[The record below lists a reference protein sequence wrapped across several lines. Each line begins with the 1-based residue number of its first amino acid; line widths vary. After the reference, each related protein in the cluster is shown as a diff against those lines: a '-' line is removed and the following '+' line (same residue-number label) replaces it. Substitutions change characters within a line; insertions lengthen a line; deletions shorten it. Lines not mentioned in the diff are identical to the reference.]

1 MLKQSF
7 DAAVRLSP
15 ALKRAMIGGLYRI
28 MTRLDRD
35 ADMVFMNY
43 GFALPGENGD
53 GLALRPEDERDR
65 CCIQLYHHLAG
76 EIDLGGKDVLE
87 VGSGRGGGASYV
99 ARYLRP
105 GAYLGMD
112 RCASAV
118 DFCSSHHSASG
129 LSFRQGDAE
138 ALPFPDASFDV
149 VLNVESSHGY
159 GSLPGF
165 FAGVRR
171 VLRPG
176 GWFLYTDH
184 RAPDQLAAWRGDIA
198 ASGLEL
204 ERETEITANV
214 LAALDRDDQRK
225 RTLIDRKVPRWFRQS
240 FHEFAATRGSA
251 AYERFRSGSTRYL
264 SFRLR
269 KPIEA

>member
-1 MLKQSF
+1 MLKHAF
-7 DAAVRLSP
+7 DAAIALSP
-15 ALKRAMIGGLYRI
+15 AVKRGLIDVLYRI
-28 MTRLDRD
+28 LTRLDRD

-43 GFALPGENGD
+43 GYAHPDAND
-53 GLALRPEDERDR
+53 ALALRPEDERDR

-76 EIDLGGKDVLE
+76 EIDLRASDVLE
-87 VGSGRGGGASYV
+87 VGSGRGGGASYI

-105 GAYLGMD
+105 RSYVGLD

-118 DFCSSHHSASG
+118 AFSAAQHAAPG
-129 LSFRQGDAE
+129 LTFREGDAE

-159 GSLPGF
+159 GSLERF
-165 FAGVRR
+165 FAEVRR

-184 RAPDQLAAWRGDIA
+184 RGPHQLDAWRAEIR
-198 ASGLEL
+198 ASGLAL
-204 ERETEITANV
+204 ERETEITENV
-214 LAALDRDDQRK
+214 VAALDHDDQRK
-225 RTLIDRKVPRWFRQS
+225 RTLIDRKCPRWFRRS

-251 AYERFRSGSTRYL
+251 AYERFRSGSTRYF

-269 KPIEA
+269 KL

>member
-1 MLKQSF
+1 MLKQVF
-7 DAAVRLSP
+7 DGLIVMSP
-15 ALKRAMIGGLYRI
+15 AVKRTMIDVLYRI

-43 GFALPGENGD
+43 GYAPLNGD
-53 GLALRPEDERDR
+53 GALALRPEDERDR

-76 EIDLGGKDVLE
+76 EIGLAGKDVLE

-105 GAYLGMD
+105 RSYIGMD
-112 RCASAV
+112 RCAAAV
-118 DFCSSHHSASG
+118 EFCADHHAVPG
-129 LSFRQGDAE
+129 LRFCEGDAE

-159 GSLPGF
+159 GSLEGF
-165 FAGVRR
+165 FAEVMR

-184 RAPDQLAAWRGDIA
+184 RGPQQLDAWRQQIRR
-198 ASGLEL
+198 SGMEIV
-204 ERETEITANV
+204 REMEITENV
-214 LAALDRDDQRK
+214 VAALDHDDPRK
-225 RTLIDRKVPRWFRQS
+225 RTLIDRKCPRWFRQS

-251 AYERFRSGSTRYL
+251 AYDRFRSGGTRYL
-264 SFRLR
+264 SFQLR
-269 KPIEA
+269 KA